1 MNWSNYFRKIETMY
15 KIKIDSTIRST
26 IINQFTEEYY
36 LFTEEDIFEL
46 SRKNIQSYLCNK
58 INNNKIK
65 K

>member
-46 SRKNIQSYLCNK
+46 SRKNIQSYLYSK